1 MDDNPNP
8 RMEKHSLSQN
18 GYGTCGLISYI
29 KGLVFTKIINVAV
42 CPDVAGCNGVLL
54 SGNIDEPSV
63 DYVETAD
70 YVDNGTVS
78 CVVVSV
84 FMHVHNG

>member
-1 MDDNPNP
+1 M
-8 RMEKHSLSQN
+8 
-18 GYGTCGLISYI
+18 
-29 KGLVFTKIINVAV
+29 AV